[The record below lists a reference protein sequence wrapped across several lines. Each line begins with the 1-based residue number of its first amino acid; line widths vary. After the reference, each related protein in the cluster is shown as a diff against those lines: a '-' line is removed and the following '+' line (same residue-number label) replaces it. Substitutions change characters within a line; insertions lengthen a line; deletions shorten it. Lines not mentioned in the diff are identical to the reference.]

1 MAVVPEK
8 KKSAMPVFEFSYFD
22 PVGEKYVTL
31 KSDAAPLSVDGS
43 APPAPPPP
51 PKPVTAN
58 VANAEPPSAS
68 TPSSKP
74 NDILGQRYDL
84 DAARSY
90 TPLYAQKPFW
100 YVQGGLA
107 AALVLLLG
115 LRLHRGPDVAARE
128 AAGLRRE
135 KSTAMARLRNTGL
148 SHAEFLDTAARVAQI
163 ETALATGL
171 NASSIDAGTVRAAGA
186 MSEQTGAVIDEIF
199 SSRAELLY
207 AGGGQGDG
215 SVSPIERERVLE
227 ALRELE
233 KNHVR

>member
-1 MAVVPEK
+1 
-8 KKSAMPVFEFSYFD
+8 
-22 PVGEKYVTL
+22 VTL
-31 KSDAAPLSVDGS
+31 KSDSAPLSVDGS
-43 APPAPPPP
+43 APPIPPPP
-51 PKPVTAN
+51 PKPVTGSAPD
-58 VANAEPPSAS
+58 AEPP
-68 TPSSKP
+68 TPPAPPKP

-90 TPLYAQKPFW
+90 TPLYTQKPFW

-115 LRLHRGPDVAARE
+115 FRLRRGPDMAARQ

-135 KSTAMARLRNTGL
+135 KSTAMARLRNADL
-148 SHAEFLDTAARVAQI
+148 SHGEFLDTAARVAQI

-171 NASSIDAGTVRAAGA
+171 NASSIDAGTVRASGA
-186 MSEQTGAVIDEIF
+186 MSEQSAAVIDEIF

-207 AGGGQGDG
+207 AGGGRGNG
-215 SVSPIERERVLE
+215 SVSPTERERVLE